1 MFLAT
6 PILSLA
12 SLTMKRITPL
22 IAALVCSAS
31 LAHSQTLLNINFQAD
46 QAGQAPSSGTISGIE
61 QGRIIV
67 VDSSTN
73 PASPFGTG
81 KKGLFIEKVSRG
93 AVPTIR
99 WNFSATTV
107 GEVEASVLAP
117 SPSDGFT
124 TSGAI
129 YLFKGATLGVGVIW
143 NATGKLSIMGRSS
156 EGGENVVIG
165 FADPIPFDVVI
176 DVKLTFRDGAVSVLV
191 NNVLQESDSG
201 QTEFFMR
208 LSDGGVD
215 NIAFADPSTTNE
227 NRFFFVESFEVKA
240 IPEPST
246 AGLLGVA
253 GVTGIFLSRRFI
265 WSPRTQAGK

>member
-1 MFLAT
+1 
-6 PILSLA
+6 
-12 SLTMKRITPL
+12 MKRITSL
-22 IAALVCSAS
+22 VAALVCSAS

-46 QAGQAPSSGTISGIE
+46 QAGQAPASGTITGIE

-73 PASPFGTG
+73 PASPFGSG
-81 KKGLFIEKVSRG
+81 KQGLLIEKVSKG
-93 AVPTIR
+93 AVPTVR
-99 WNFSATTV
+99 WSFSAVTA
-107 GEVEASVLAP
+107 GEAEVSLFAP
-117 SPSDGFT
+117 SSSGGFS

-129 YLFKGATLGVGVIW
+129 YLFKGGTLGVGVIW
-143 NATGKLSIMGRSS
+143 STAGKLSIMGRAS
-156 EGGENVVIG
+156 EGGENVIIG
-165 FADPIPFDVVI
+165 FVDPIPFDVAM

-208 LSDGGVD
+208 LSDGVVD
-215 NIAFADPSTTNE
+215 NIAFADPSTTSE
-227 NRFFFVESFEVKA
+227 NRFFFVESIEVKA

-265 WSPRTQAGK
+265 WSPRTQASK